1 MKGVP
6 DLKQNICIV
15 GLLVNEKS
23 HQAPEVQQVLSKYGT
38 LILHR
43 SGIPYS
49 NCDRGLINV
58 TMKAS
63 KGELD
68 NFKDELNKISGV
80 KVESLSLIDD
90 AGELNNCETGN
101 FL

>member
-1 MKGVP
+1 MN
-6 DLKQNICIV
+6 QNICIV

-23 HQAPEVQQVLSKYGT
+23 HQAPEVQRVLSKYGS

-63 KGELD
+63 REELD
-68 NFKDELNKISGV
+68 SFKAELNRIGGV
-80 KVESLSLIDD
+80 KVESLCLIDD
-90 AGELNNCETGN
+90 ASELNTCDTR
-101 FL
+101 

>member
-1 MKGVP
+1 M
-6 DLKQNICIV
+6 KQNICIV

-49 NCDRGLINV
+49 GCDRGLINV

-63 KGELD
+63 TGELEH
-68 NFKDELNKISGV
+68 FKDELKSINGV

-90 AGELNNCETGN
+90 AGNLNTCETGA
-101 FL
+101 F

>member
-1 MKGVP
+1 M
-6 DLKQNICIV
+6 KQNICIV

-49 NCDRGLINV
+49 DCDRGLINV
-58 TMKAS
+58 TMRAS
-63 KGELD
+63 SEELD
-68 NFKDELNKISGV
+68 NFKSELNRVNGV
-80 KVESLSLIDD
+80 KVESLCLIDD
-90 AGELNNCETGN
+90 ADELNTCETS
-101 FL
+101 

>member
-1 MKGVP
+1 M
-6 DLKQNICIV
+6 KQNICIV

-49 NCDRGLINV
+49 DCDRGLINV
-58 TMKAS
+58 TMRAS
-63 KGELD
+63 SEELD
-68 NFKDELNKISGV
+68 NFKGELNRVNGV
-80 KVESLSLIDD
+80 KVESLCLIDD
-90 AGELNNCETGN
+90 ADELNTCETS
-101 FL
+101 